1 LLFDHQTRI
10 EMANAQIDR
19 LHDDWGPASGP
30 ARQALGEWLIRLGKR
45 LASEPRPSAL
55 AHEALPRC

>member
-1 LLFDHQTRI
+1 MLFDHQTRI

-19 LHDDWGPASGP
+19 LHEDWGSVPGP
-30 ARQALGEWLIRLGKR
+30 ARRTLGTWLIKLGER